1 MVSLSYQYLRKIR
14 TTERVISCMSLPY
27 FPVVYHTIMINF
39 IENVLFLFES
49 CFSRKAAFRWFI
61 TITIGLMLRSDKLGV
76 TSVICDLALSPDCY
90 DSMIH
95 FFRAS
100 SWSLDS
106 IRSCWFS
113 AVRQY
118 APLYKEGNIYIL
130 VGDGVKQSKEGRRM
144 PGVKKLFQES
154 ENSAKPEYIHGHM
167 FGGLGILA
175 GNVRSW
181 ACIPLSI
188 RLHDGLQ
195 AAMEWKDAAVSSSS
209 HVIQMVED
217 AYQAALT
224 FGDSLLL
231 LDRYFLTV
239 PALERLQSL
248 NSSGDIRMEIV
259 TKAKKSAVA
268 YEKPGPRKSRRGRP
282 PRKGAAVH
290 LKELFISR
298 AGEFQKAE
306 TELYGKKESIRYY
319 CIDLL
324 WGQKLYQELR
334 FVLVEMN
341 GIQSILVSTSLTLEP
356 LSIIRLYSYR
366 FRIEC
371 TFRELKQ
378 QVGAFCYHFWSKRM
392 PKLNYYQKKEELS
405 PLECVEGEKSRKKI
419 LAAVRAIEMHMALSC
434 IAMGILQSIAI
445 LYIGKVSSCQLRY
458 QRTPSKGRVSEATV
472 MSYLRKH
479 FFRLLGQSPELRITQ
494 IIQELQNE
502 SGIYWDSLAS

>member
-1 MVSLSYQYLRKIR
+1 
-14 TTERVISCMSLPY
+14 
-27 FPVVYHTIMINF
+27 
-39 IENVLFLFES
+39 
-49 CFSRKAAFRWFI
+49 
-61 TITIGLMLRSDKLGV
+61 
-76 TSVICDLALSPDCY
+76 
-90 DSMIH
+90 MIH

-118 APLYKEGNIYIL
+118 APLYKERNLYIL

-167 FGGLGILA
+167 FGGFGILA

-195 AAMEWKDAAVSSSS
+195 AAMGWKGAVVSGAS
-209 HVIQMVED
+209 HVVQMVED
-217 AYQAALT
+217 AYHAARI

-239 PALERLQSL
+239 PALERLQLL
-248 NSSGDIRMEIV
+248 NSSGNVRMEIV

-268 YEKPGPRKSRRGRP
+268 FEKPAPRKPGRGRP
-282 PRKGAAVH
+282 PKKGAAVH

-356 LSIIRLYSYR
+356 LSIIRLYSCR

-378 QVGAFCYHFWSKRM
+378 QVGAFCYHFWSKHM
-392 PKLNYYQKKEELS
+392 PRLNYYQKKEELS

-434 IAMGILQSIAI
+434 IAMGSLQSIANP
-445 LYIGKVSSCQLRY
+445 LYWKGKFLSAALSENTFKRKSIRSHCHELSEETFFPPFR
-458 QRTPSKGRVSEATV
+458 SKSRITYNANNSRATERV
-472 MSYLRKH
+472 RN
-479 FFRLLGQSPELRITQ
+479 LLGFTGFLVVQTFYSQVILNIFHILKIILTNSLCHEVCSPLTHKNRF
-494 IIQELQNE
+494 
-502 SGIYWDSLAS
+502 

>member
-1 MVSLSYQYLRKIR
+1 
-14 TTERVISCMSLPY
+14 MSLPY
-27 FPVVYHTIMINF
+27 FLVVYHTIMLNF
-39 IENVLFLFES
+39 IENVLCHFEC
-49 CFSRKAAFRWFI
+49 CFSRKAAFRWFV

-76 TSVICDLALSPDCY
+76 TSVIRDLALSPGCY
-90 DSMIH
+90 DSMLH

-100 SWSLDS
+100 SWSMED
-106 IRSCWFS
+106 IRRRWFS
-113 AVRQY
+113 VVREY
-118 APLYKEGNIYIL
+118 VPLYKEGNLHIL

-175 GNVRSW
+175 GNIRSW

-195 AAMEWKDAAVSSSS
+195 AAMDWKGASVSSAS
-209 HVIQMVED
+209 HVVQMVQD
-217 AYQAALT
+217 AYHAACVL
-224 FGDSLLL
+224 GDSLLL

-239 PALERLQSL
+239 PALEKLMSL
-248 NSSGDIRMEIV
+248 NSSRDVHMEII
-259 TKAKKSAVA
+259 TKAKKSCTAF
-268 YEKPGPRKSRRGRP
+268 EKPGPRKPGRGRP
-282 PRKGAAVH
+282 PKKGAAVH
-290 LKELFISR
+290 LKGLFTSH

-306 TELYGKKESIRYY
+306 MELYGKKESIQSY

-341 GIQSILVSTSLTLEP
+341 GIQSILASTSLTLDP

-378 QVGAFCYHFWSKRM
+378 QIGAFSYHFWSKHM
-392 PKLNYYQKKEELS
+392 PRLSYYQKKGAPS
-405 PLECVEGEKSRKKI
+405 PMECVEEEKAREKV

-434 IAMGILQSIAI
+434 IAMGILQGISICF
-445 LYIGKVSSCQLRY
+445 IGKVSPDQLRY

-472 MSYLRKH
+472 MHYLRRH
-479 FFRLLGQSPELRITQ
+479 FFCLLGQSPKLRIMQ
-494 IIQELQNE
+494 IIHEQQKE

>member
-1 MVSLSYQYLRKIR
+1 M
-14 TTERVISCMSLPY
+14 M
-27 FPVVYHTIMINF
+27 NF
-39 IENVLFLFES
+39 INKVLCHFES
-49 CFSRKAAFRWFI
+49 CFTRKASFRWFV
-61 TITIGLMLRSDKLGV
+61 TITLGLMLRSDKLGI
-76 TSVICDLALSPDCY
+76 TSVIRDLALCPGCY
-90 DSMIH
+90 GSMIH
-95 FFRAS
+95 FFRSS
-100 SWSLDS
+100 SWTLENL
-106 IRSCWFS
+106 RLRWFS
-113 AVRQY
+113 AVKQY
-118 APLYKEGNIYIL
+118 SPLYQEGGFHVL

-175 GNVRSW
+175 GSERNW

-195 AAMEWKDAAVSSSS
+195 AAGEWKDAAVSSSS

-217 AYQAALT
+217 AYQAART

-268 YEKPGPRKSRRGRP
+268 YEKPGPRKPGRGRP
-282 PRKGAAVH
+282 PKKGAAVH
-290 LKELFISR
+290 LREAFLSHKEK
-298 AGEFQKAE
+298 FQEAE
-306 TELYGKKESIRYY
+306 IELYGKKESIRYL
-319 CIDLL
+319 CLDLL

-341 GIQSILVSTSLTLEP
+341 GIQSILVSTSLELEP

-378 QVGAFCYHFWSKRM
+378 QIGAFCYHFWSKHM
-392 PKLNYYQKKEELS
+392 PKLSYYQKKEEPG
-405 PLECVEGEKSRKKI
+405 PLEEVVEEKERSNI
-419 LAAVRAIEMHMALSC
+419 LKTVRAIEVHMVLSC
-434 IAMGILQSIAI
+434 VAMGILQSLSI
-445 LYIGKVSSCQLRY
+445 LMPEEISPDRLRY
-458 QRTPSKGRVSEATV
+458 QRTPSKGRVSEAAL
-472 MSYLRKH
+472 MAYLRKY
-479 FFRLLGQSPELRITQ
+479 FFLFMEKHPELQITQ
-494 IIQELQNE
+494 IIRNQQDM
-502 SGIYWDSLAS
+502 SGTSRDSLAS